1 VTWVSLT
8 RDLDG
13 RGSGR
18 MGGVAGTGD
27 EVSEELEV
35 LKAVTGR
42 LEAARIPYMVT
53 GSMALN
59 YYAVPRMTRDID
71 LVVELS
77 VIEVDHLTD
86 LFLTDFDLD
95 AAAVR
100 AAIDRQGTFN
110 LIHTELAVKVDFV
123 VRKNSEYR
131 RLEFTRRREV
141 SFEGH
146 RFSIVAPEDLV
157 ISKLDWARDTRSEVQ
172 LGDVRNL
179 LRALP
184 DVDRTYVEHW
194 VGQLGLDALYRGVS
208 A

>member
-1 VTWVSLT
+1 
-8 RDLDG
+8 
-13 RGSGR
+13 
-18 MGGVAGTGD
+18 
-27 EVSEELEV
+27 
-35 LKAVTGR
+35 
-42 LEAARIPYMVT
+42 
-53 GSMALN
+53 MALN

-77 VIEVDHLTD
+77 VTDVDRLSD
-86 LFLTDFDLD
+86 LFQKDFYLD
-95 AAAVR
+95 PEVVR

-123 VRKNSEYR
+123 VRKDSEYR

-179 LRALP
+179 LQALP
-184 DVDRTYVEHW
+184 DIDRVYVEHW
-194 VGQLGLDALYRGVS
+194 AAQLGLDALYREVS
-208 A
+208 P